1 MTQAIHTIMTTA
13 PVIPVLAIDH
23 IEHAV
28 PLAQA
33 LVAGGL
39 RVLEI
44 TLRTDAAIPAIEAMT
59 QQVPGAIVG
68 AGTIRTPDD
77 LKRVEQAGA
86 RFAVS
91 PGLTDAVAKAAQTS
105 TVPLL
110 PGVATASEV
119 MRAND
124 HGFDHLKFFPAES
137 SGGVAAIK
145 NFSGPFPNVFF
156 CPTGGINATKARD
169 YLNLANVLC
178 VGGSWVAPKNAV
190 QHENWA
196 EIERLSKDAFHNAAG
211 PAAG

>member
-44 TLRTDAAIPAIEAMT
+44 TLRTDAAIPAIEAMA

-156 CPTGGINATKARD
+156 CPTGGINATKR
-169 YLNLANVLC
+169 
-178 VGGSWVAPKNAV
+178 G
-190 QHENWA
+190 
-196 EIERLSKDAFHNAAG
+196 II
-211 PAAG
+211 